1 MNVSASSPS
10 FNAKLTT
17 GNPLDQ
23 TFRVTDTNDVTWK
36 IRNADLTPWLRVSP
50 NGCFG
55 EGIFTIAVN
64 IYDTSVVLGVQTG
77 RLFIESLNPT
87 IVITVTLTVSAT

>member
-23 TFRVTDTNDVTWK
+23 TFRVTNTNDVTWK
-36 IRNADLTPWLRVSP
+36 LRNASATSWLRFSP

-55 EGIFTIAVN
+55 DGIFTLAVN
-64 IYDTSVVLGVQTG
+64 IYDTSVIIGTQTAQ
-77 RLFIESLNPT
+77 LVVESLNPT

>member
-1 MNVSASSPS
+1 MNVTARSPS
-10 FNAKLTT
+10 FIGKLTT

-36 IRNADLTPWLRVSP
+36 IRNADLTPWLSVTP

-55 EGIFTIAVN
+55 DGIFTISVN
-64 IYDTSVVLGVQTG
+64 IYDPNVIIGTQTG
-77 RLFIESLNPT
+77 RLFIESLNPL
-87 IVITVTLTVSAT
+87 IIITVSLTVTAT